1 MKKVRTKE
9 AAEAI
14 LRELPSVRGAFVRE
28 DVNGHPREVHIL
40 VGPGP
45 EPRLLAR
52 DIRDLLEERL
62 GVPVDQRVI
71 SIAQLSERIDQ
82 IPIEEIAG
90 PRPGE
95 AGHAAANGGDSAGAD
110 RAAPAARATG
120 THSHGAGTTGPDSH
134 GAGTTGASTATAG
147 APTAAG
153 ATVRPAPAAP
163 ADATPA
169 RLVFEGLEST
179 TRNGRTRVCV
189 RVSWGGNVFE
199 GTAEEIDGGTGRA
212 RATAAATLLAATR
225 ACEGR
230 MHLELEAASIVHA
243 LGRDYVLVSALAI
256 SPLLGR
262 RPVPLAGA
270 HPRGDG
276 DEAAALAALQASN
289 RVLTL
294 ALRR

>member
-1 MKKVRTKE
+1 MEKIHTKE

-71 SIAQLSERIDQ
+71 SIAQLSERLDQ
-82 IPIEEIAG
+82 IPIEEIAAPPAADDG
-90 PRPGE
+90 DAPLARSAANTPA
-95 AGHAAANGGDSAGAD
+95 AGHAAY
-110 RAAPAARATG
+110 
-120 THSHGAGTTGPDSH
+120 
-134 GAGTTGASTATAG
+134 
-147 APTAAG
+147 
-153 ATVRPAPAAP
+153 AAP
-163 ADATPA
+163 ADAAAAIPALGPAAAPAAPERTAPAYAPAA
-169 RLVFEGLEST
+169 RLVFDGMEST
-179 TRNGRTRVCV
+179 TRNGRTETRIRVL
-189 RVSWGGNVFE
+189 WKGNCFE
-199 GTAEEIDGGTGRA
+199 GTAEEIDGGTGRL
-212 RATAAATLLAATR
+212 RAAAAAMLRAATE
-225 ACEGR
+225 ACAGKMR
-230 MHLELEAASIVHA
+230 LELEAASVVRA
-243 LGRDYVLVSALAI
+243 LGRDYVLVSALAV

-270 HPRGDG
+270 HPLDVG

-294 ALRR
+294 ALRD